1 MTSVTLDVSDTGL
14 SSSSDDY
21 ASAHRGVKGRD
32 KGPSATL
39 DLNNKP
45 LPSVKD
51 NNGNG
56 TSIDPNLVQGNIKRG
71 RGRPRKGE
79 ITSARISKWIPKT
92 WTPIYEE
99 IVSLDCMGMPQ
110 KEIAKKFNFTAVMIS
125 KICSTPQAKIFRRMV
140 LETLAKRNKVFQ
152 EERFERS
159 QVRAMERISSLM
171 EDDELMETDPF
182 AVVDRA
188 FKLLEKT
195 KVLGGGEKV
204 GDINVTVNNLSQT
217 AIVELKDGLAKARE
231 AKELHSDME
240 AIDVTSP
247 IVERTRITGK

>member
-1 MTSVTLDVSDTGL
+1 MTS
-14 SSSSDDY
+14 
-21 ASAHRGVKGRD
+21 SA
-32 KGPSATL
+32 L
-39 DLNNKP
+39 DLSKKP
-45 LPSVKD
+45 LPSVKN

-56 TSIDPNLVQGNIKRG
+56 TSIDPNLVQGNVKRG

-79 ITSARISKWIPKT
+79 VTSARISKWIPKT

-152 EERFERS
+152 EDRFERS

-195 KVLGGGEKV
+195 KVLGGSESK
-204 GDINVTVNNLSQT
+204 GDINIAGNVNMLSQT

-247 IVERTRITGK
+247 TVERTRITGK

>member
-1 MTSVTLDVSDTGL
+1 MTT
-14 SSSSDDY
+14 
-21 ASAHRGVKGRD
+21 SA
-32 KGPSATL
+32 L
-39 DLNNKP
+39 DLSRKP
-45 LPSVKD
+45 LPSVKN

-56 TSIDPNLVQGNIKRG
+56 TSIDPNLVQGNVKRG
-71 RGRPRKGE
+71 RGRPKKGE
-79 ITSARISKWIPKT
+79 VTSARITKWIPKT

-110 KEIAKKFNFTAVMIS
+110 KEIAKKFDFTAVMIS

-152 EERFERS
+152 EDRFERS

-171 EDDELMETDPF
+171 EDDELMENDPF

-195 KVLGGGEKV
+195 KVLGGSESK
-204 GDINVTVNNLSQT
+204 GDINIAGNVNMLSQT

-231 AKELHSDME
+231 AKELHSGVE

-247 IVERTRITGK
+247 TVERTRITGK